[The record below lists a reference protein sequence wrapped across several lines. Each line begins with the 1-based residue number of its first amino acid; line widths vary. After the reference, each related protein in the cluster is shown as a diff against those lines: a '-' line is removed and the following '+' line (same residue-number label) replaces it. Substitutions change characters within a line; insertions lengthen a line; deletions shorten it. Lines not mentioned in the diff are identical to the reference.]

1 MSKWSFFLKGSCS
14 PLKANYPTGLHDEIT
29 LRYDSTKP
37 FLFDALAD
45 DYPSDL
51 RISLDTIKAETER
64 QSQHHQG
71 LAQQIRTDLEAPV
84 AAFHAR
90 QLQQKKQH
98 QVPIEKEFKNKQAQ
112 EAHVTKAREKYEA
125 DCMRINSYTAQ
136 SSLVQGKDLEKITV
150 KLERAQQTVQVN
162 EKEFSNFAKILQETT
177 QKWEQSWKTFC
188 DVCQDIEE
196 QRIEF
201 VKDNMWAYA
210 NGVSTVC
217 VADDEVRFQPDKL
230 C

>member
-1 MSKWSFFLKGSCS
+1 MRHG
-14 PLKANYPTGLHDEIT
+14 P
-29 LRYDSTKP
+29 TKP
-37 FLFDALAD
+37 PFFDALAD
-45 DYPSDL
+45 NHPSDL

-71 LAQQIRTDLEAPV
+71 LAQQIRTELEAPV

-112 EAHVTKAREKYEA
+112 EGHVTKAREKYEA

-201 VKDNMWAYA
+201 VKDNMWSYA

-230 C
+230 V